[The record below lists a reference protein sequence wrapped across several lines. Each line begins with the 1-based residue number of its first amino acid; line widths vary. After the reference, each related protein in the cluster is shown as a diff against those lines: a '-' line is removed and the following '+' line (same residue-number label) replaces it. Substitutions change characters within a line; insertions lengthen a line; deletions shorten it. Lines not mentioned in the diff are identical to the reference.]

1 MWSVEVE
8 ARWRELSD
16 EVITGMAEWRVQ
28 HPRAT
33 LSEIEAAL
41 DERLASG
48 RARMLQD
55 VALASAAA
63 DLSAV
68 DAGER
73 PCCPE
78 CGHAL
83 EAHGQGE
90 RTLRTTYER
99 PVTLRRS
106 YARCP
111 ACGVGLFPPG

>member
-1 MWSVEVE
+1 MWSDAVE
-8 ARWRELSD
+8 ARWQDLSE
-16 EVITGMAEWRVQ
+16 EVFTGMAEWRVQ

-33 LSEIEAAL
+33 FSEIEAAL
-41 DERLASG
+41 DERLAG
-48 RARMLQD
+48 VRARMLQD

-63 DLSAV
+63 DLTT
-68 DAGER
+68 AGTEER

-83 EAHGQGE
+83 EAHGQE
-90 RTLRTTYER
+90 DRTLRTTYDR
-99 PVTLRRS
+99 SVTLRRS